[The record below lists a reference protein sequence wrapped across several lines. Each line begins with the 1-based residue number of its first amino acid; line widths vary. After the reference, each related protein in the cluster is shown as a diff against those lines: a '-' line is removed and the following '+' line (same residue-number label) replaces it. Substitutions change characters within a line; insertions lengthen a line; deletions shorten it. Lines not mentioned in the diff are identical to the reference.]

1 MTKNL
6 DLAARLILDAQ
17 RWVQGLG
24 RAEKG
29 TKGFVAGTK
38 RELASLK
45 QAFGTVQGQMAS
57 LGVTIG
63 ATALVI
69 QSARMDKSLTQ
80 IGQTAGASKA
90 QVAGLRTEL
99 FRMSRE
105 TGQNTDALQA
115 GFNVLIQSG
124 LNWNE
129 SLSVI
134 DATNK
139 TMAVTGAQAETLAGA
154 LGVSATAFQFDLS
167 KPGQALLLLDKMTVA
182 GRKGNAEL
190 QDLSSIIS
198 RVGVNASAAGFGFD
212 QTLAFVEGLSMIE
225 RQPERLA
232 TLADST
238 LRLFTNAK
246 YMKDSQK
253 ATGVAFFGKDGSRR
267 DPIAVLDEI
276 KVKYDRL
283 KTAAQRES
291 FLSKAFGQA
300 DLDTIKGLKTLLGGN
315 TLSSI
320 KQFSADIGN
329 AGGAINKDLPNA
341 ISNAADQ
348 VGRLKSTLREAADG
362 FARPINDAIAGVT
375 KKLLDKKEDGGLG
388 LSGNQLAAGGAL
400 GLLGL
405 YVGGRLGANALGKIS
420 GLAGGVG
427 AGKALEAAAGVMPV
441 YVVNMPGGGMGGGM
455 DSLLPGGKKVGG
467 AWGAIKAARAAGL
480 ARLAGM
486 GAFGSAGATSV
497 GTLLGTGAFGAATL
511 AAGGTAAF
519 GAGYGVGTWV
529 NDNLIAGTKLGDMI
543 GAGVTRALAAFGNSQ
558 AQEAVRNMDKYEK
571 SLLDIHVTSEGQALV
586 KQFRSNNPSRHM
598 RVNSGRMMN
607 RGRKP

>member
-1 MTKNL
+1 MSKDLT
-6 DLAARLILDAQ
+6 LAARLILDAQ
-17 RWVQGLG
+17 KWTQGLG

-29 TKGFVAGTK
+29 MKGFVAGTK

-45 QAFGTVQGQMAS
+45 QTFGSVQGQMAS

-63 ATALVI
+63 TTALIV
-69 QSARMDKSLTQ
+69 QSAKMDKSLTQ

-90 QVAGLRTEL
+90 QVSGLRSEL

-105 TGQNTDALQA
+105 TGQNIDDLQS

-124 LNWNE
+124 LTWSE

-167 KPGQALLLLDKMTVA
+167 KPGQALMLLDKMTVA

-190 QDLSSIIS
+190 QDLSGIIS
-198 RVGVNASAAGFGFD
+198 RVGVNASGAGFGFD

-253 ATGVAFFGKDGSRR
+253 ATGVQFFGKDGGRR

-283 KTAAQRES
+283 KTDAQRQG

-320 KQFSADIGN
+320 KQFSTEIGN
-329 AGGAINKDLPNA
+329 AGGAINKDLPNS
-341 ISNAADQ
+341 ISNAVDQ
-348 VGRLKSTLREAADG
+348 TGRLAGELRKAADG
-362 FARPINDAIAGVT
+362 FAQPINNAISKLIKYALNE
-375 KKLLDKKEDGGLG
+375 KKDGGLG
-388 LSGNQLAAGGAL
+388 LSGGQIAGGGMAAMLAL
-400 GLLGL
+400 YLGARGGSKLLGGL
-405 YVGGRLGANALGKIS
+405 FGAAS
-420 GLAGGVG
+420 GVAQ
-427 AGKALEAAAGVMPV
+427 GKALEAAAGVMPV
-441 YVVNMPGGGMGGGM
+441 YVVNMPNGGLGVPGMSVPG
-455 DSLLPGGKKVGG
+455 LPGGFGK
-467 AWGAIKAARAAGL
+467 KAAPWL
-480 ARLAGM
+480 ARLAMM
-486 GAFGSAGATSV
+486 GGSSLGSLAGAGAAGV
-497 GTLLGTGAFGAATL
+497 GTL
-511 AAGGTAAF
+511 AGGVGVAGVGGYAL
-519 GAGYGVGTWV
+519 GAGINKAFIEGTWLS
-529 NDNLIAGTKLGDMI
+529 DKI
-543 GAGVTRALAAFGNSQ
+543 GAGVARALAMFGNKNAAQAVNRTDRLEIEINSQ
-558 AQEAVRNMDKYEK
+558 
-571 SLLDIHVTSEGQALV
+571 GQAV
-586 KQFRSNNPSRHM
+586 VRQISSNNPNRNVSVRT
-598 RVNSGRMMN
+598 GRLLAA
-607 RGRKP
+607 RGRHL